1 MKIYNS
7 NSLEETQKI
16 AEKFA
21 SSLKKGSVIALYG
34 DLGSGKT
41 TFVQG
46 LAKGLGIKKRII
58 SPTFIIVRSYKI
70 KNRDVILASEASP
83 ESKNDPGQARM
94 TDGSLSIFYHI
105 DLYRLENKGQIE
117 GLGIKE
123 LMSDSQNIIA
133 IEWAEKIKQ
142 MLPKKRVDIYF
153 EYLSEN
159 KRKIAIT
166 ELSDAEIN
174 SA

>member
-1 MKIYNS
+1 MNNIFITS
-7 NSLEETQKI
+7 SFEETKSLGEKI
-16 AEKFA
+16 IKN
-21 SSLKKGSVIALYG
+21 LKERKIIALYG

-46 LAKGLGIKKRII
+46 LAKGLGIKRRII
-58 SPTFIIVRSYKI
+58 SPTFIIVRRYKI

-123 LMSDSQNIIA
+123 LMSDPQNIIV
-133 IEWAEKIKQ
+133 IEWAEK
-142 MLPKKRVDIYF
+142 MRNLLPEKRIDIYF
-153 EYLSEN
+153 EYSSEN
-159 KRKIAIT
+159 ERKITIK
-166 ELSDAEIN
+166 
-174 SA
+174 